1 MTREMQMIEEL
12 EKRLTARIEVLEKK
26 LAKGK
31 KS

>member
-1 MTREMQMIEEL
+1 MTREMQMIEDL
-12 EKRLTARIEVLEKK
+12 EKRLMARIEALEKK